1 MHDVIQKKMIV
12 TQNNEYS
19 HISVKTVLRS
29 VNLGSLKLIE
39 VMLVALLTS
48 AFLGAGGVL
57 AGKYAKNRFNALE
70 NLWKCLKLSFDIL
83 RI

>member
-1 MHDVIQKKMIV
+1 MCNVSQKKMIV
-12 TQNNEYS
+12 TQNNERW

-57 AGKYAKNRFNALE
+57 AGKYTKNRFNALE
-70 NLWKCLKLSFDIL
+70 NLWKCLKLYFDIL
-83 RI
+83 

>member
-1 MHDVIQKKMIV
+1 MHNVIQKKMTV
-12 TQNNEYS
+12 SQNNEYS

-29 VNLGSLKLIE
+29 VNLGSFKLIQ

-70 NLWKCLKLSFDIL
+70 NLWKCLPLFFIYF
-83 RI
+83 

>member
-1 MHDVIQKKMIV
+1 MHNVIQKKMIV

-29 VNLGSLKLIE
+29 VNLGSLKLIK

-48 AFLGAGGVL
+48 AFLGSGGAL

-70 NLWKCLKLSFDIL
+70 NP
-83 RI
+83 

>member
-1 MHDVIQKKMIV
+1 MDELLHLV
-12 TQNNEYS
+12 YAF
-19 HISVKTVLRS
+19 
-29 VNLGSLKLIE
+29 KLIQ

-70 NLWKCLKLSFDIL
+70 DLCLTLFLAVQDSSIGDVVSQ
-83 RI
+83 

>member
-29 VNLGSLKLIE
+29 VNLGSLKLIK

-48 AFLGAGGVL
+48 AFLGSGGVF

-70 NLWKCLKLSFDIL
+70 NL
-83 RI
+83 

>member
-1 MHDVIQKKMIV
+1 MHDVIQKKLIL

-29 VNLGSLKLIE
+29 VNLGPFKLIQ

-70 NLWKCLKLSFDIL
+70 NLWKCLPLFFIYF
-83 RI
+83 